1 MNYNKC
7 IDNGCLYEIN
17 LLSLSIIKN
26 INNMELG
33 LINKAFRVF
42 KKMQKLAED
51 DFAAQVEC
59 QQVIFKLML
68 EMSEEELDAYNEK
81 IEEFMKNPKK

>member
-1 MNYNKC
+1 
-7 IDNGCLYEIN
+7 
-17 LLSLSIIKN
+17 
-26 INNMELG
+26 MELG
-33 LINKAFRVF
+33 LINKAFKVF

-68 EMSEEELDAYNEK
+68 EMSEEEINAYNEK
-81 IEEFMKNPKK
+81 IEEFMKTLKK